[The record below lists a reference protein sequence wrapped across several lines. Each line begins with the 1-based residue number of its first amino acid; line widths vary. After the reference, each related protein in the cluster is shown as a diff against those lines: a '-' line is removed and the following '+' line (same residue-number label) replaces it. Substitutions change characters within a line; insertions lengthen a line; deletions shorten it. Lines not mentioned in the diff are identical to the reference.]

1 MFCPPPTIHSKYPK
15 FLKFSA
21 IALVINSLFSTAGY
35 SKVLSLVTSDFRTNN
50 DGNKVYTI
58 TSEDQLR
65 KLSLQLPSSSQNYV
79 LTAESDSIAVEVDDD
94 TSTVIKIT
102 GPKKYSDKNSST
114 IKIGK
119 PMIIGNNN
127 ANQPSTVNS
136 SSLIS
141 FDDGDGGLKA
151 DFSTGSIQFQNI
163 TLQSSSSSA
172 SGIIDASFAGW
183 ADRFDLDFEI
193 NGDLTFDN
201 ISYIFDENNS
211 DENKNKHLI
220 NLYHNKSEEKQDVI
234 DFNVTGST
242 QIDRTTSNSFVK
254 SENATA
260 TLNHVTVT
268 NSHFNE
274 FLNLFGKS
282 FTANDISISNTE
294 IQQLVDARKN
304 NFWVNSISYGGSSEG
319 TFLSKEMNF
328 MNFTDSSITI
338 NKNLSIQNLN
348 FSAYEGTSAHLI
360 EFENSSQISIGNS
373 LTGPDEYAING
384 PDEYAINLQNINFYA
399 NTQVYQKYEEPIALV
414 SFHGKESG
422 YENEKIDI
430 NGLRVYDITISHQAD
445 RFADEWTEPSVL
457 QFWNQDDK
465 DTANGGDLG
474 NVWIEKVTFKNKTS
488 SNETFP
494 VKLFNTSAVQ
504 LYNSSIGLNQLT
516 IKDISAESETKINQK
531 LNGLDLYNS
540 SLSVV
545 GSIHIEDLEATDAEA
560 YGIFEDALLEKY
572 ASSINGSKEINISWI
587 QSNSNNAYGIFSDS
601 GYLTLNSNET
611 ESQEQNIR
619 IENISGINAYGFRIN
634 DANNTSMNSGALLV
648 RAINASGSNGTAA
661 ALSIN
666 TKNNNGA
673 FTFNAPSLIASNI
686 VASNGQAYGVEYSD
700 PDGQSLKIDIDDIN
714 IRQISGSKASGIN
727 FISSEDFSANE
738 ESSLDS
744 KTVDISEISASNG
757 TATGIR
763 LYKDYY
769 KGSLVSNFE
778 TVSISDIS
786 GSSAYAL
793 NISGDNNFVTI
804 GSLNTWN
811 IHSNSLETASNSDVE
826 NQQEIIIN
834 ADDYADVRIQNSAF
848 LIMDPLGTDGS
859 YTPTYQGSHLH
870 QSSGESNPIKSF
882 ALRATGGA
890 IITIGGDESS
900 VLTQD
905 QSPVDNNILIVGNIV
920 AGKGGHKEEGH
931 INIAASGSASGVYG
945 DIFAGNDGEINLK
958 LSDGAVLEGQLDD
971 YHELALTEND
981 NPVFRNDAFFDENGN
996 ILEITNSG
1004 KISLTLDDSKWI
1016 THGRSFVNE
1025 IQFGEKGGIIDLTQT
1040 PNGSISANTVS
1051 GQGTF
1056 RLVLGSNQLENVESD
1071 MLYVQNVSENTHF
1084 NLEVI
1089 LGDDVQHVTDL
1100 KDLRFATIKNYE
1112 GKADELFSSVTIQ
1125 DQGFNNWNLS
1135 IANEDFSSEDTDN
1148 DRFNGTGSSLSDKP
1162 GNEVVEDIYG
1172 DSESSKNYYI
1182 SSFEEIT
1189 KPEPEPDPEQPDS
1202 DPNPGQPGESTGA
1215 ELSNAGQAV
1224 IATARG
1230 TYWTAV
1236 EIDRLNNRL
1245 GDARY
1250 AKNGQEGIWIRLRRS
1265 SLGTDT
1271 GLGDFESD
1279 NMTYQLGYDHAIER
1293 NNGRFLIGTAFDY
1306 MDTDLDYRGIQG
1318 EGNTDRF
1325 GISIYGTWL
1334 ADNGFYADLVGR
1346 WGRLDNDFNIVTSSG
1361 SRINAD
1367 YDNNMWAASVELG
1380 HKLQNQAGMFLEPNV
1395 QLQYT
1400 LVTDAEYRTS
1410 QNTKV
1415 QQDNIHS
1422 LIARFGTRLG
1432 QSFGEKNNHVGYI
1445 KADVFREFLG
1455 EQKFF
1460 VQDATTINAN
1470 GDVLTIQNKGFWMD
1484 IGAGWQSQFGKNSYV
1499 FADLEYRFGNDLDKS
1514 WILNAGLRY
1523 EF

>member
-1 MFCPPPTIHSKYPK
+1 MPD
-15 FLKFSA
+15 L
-21 IALVINSLFSTAGY
+21 
-35 SKVLSLVTSDFRTNN
+35 TSPEKRPSSQ
-50 DGNKVYTI
+50 
-58 TSEDQLR
+58 SEDKLG

-79 LTAESDSIAVEVDDD
+79 LTAESDSIAVDDV

-102 GPKKYSDKNSST
+102 GTKYSDENSS
-114 IKIGK
+114 IEIGK
-119 PMIIGNNN
+119 PMIIGNND
-127 ANQPSTVNS
+127 ANQTVKS

-141 FDDGDGGLKA
+141 FDDGADGYVKA
-151 DFSTGSIQFQNI
+151 DFSTGSIHFQNI
-163 TLQSSSSSA
+163 TLQSSSSSV

-193 NGDLTFDN
+193 DGNLTFDN
-201 ISYIFDENNS
+201 ISYIS

-220 NLYHNKSEEKQDVI
+220 NLYHNKSEEDNVI
-234 DFNVTGST
+234 DFNVTELT
-242 QIDRTTSNSFVK
+242 QINNTTSNSFVK
-254 SENATA
+254 SYNATA
-260 TLNHVTVT
+260 TLNDVTVT

-274 FLNLFGKS
+274 FLNLSGKS
-282 FTANDISISNTE
+282 FTAKDISISNTE
-294 IQQLVDARKN
+294 IQQLVDASKN
-304 NFWVNSISYGGSSEG
+304 NFDVNSISYGGSSEG
-319 TFLSKEMNF
+319 TFLSEEMNF

-360 EFENSSQISIGNS
+360 EFENSNKISIGNS
-373 LTGPDEYAING
+373 LTGPDEYAI
-384 PDEYAINLQNINFYA
+384 DLQNIDFYA
-399 NTQVYQKYEEPIALV
+399 NTQVYQEYEEPIALV

-422 YENEKIDI
+422 YENEKINI
-430 NGLRVYDITISHQAD
+430 NGLRVNGITISHQAD

-457 QFWNQDDK
+457 QFWNQDDE
-465 DTANGGDLG
+465 DTANGGYLG
-474 NVWIEKVTFKNKTS
+474 NVWIENVTFKNKTS

-516 IKDISAESETKINQK
+516 INGISAESETEINQK

-540 SLSVV
+540 SLSV
-545 GSIHIEDLEATDAEA
+545 GSIHIEDLKANDAEA
-560 YGIFEDALLEKY
+560 YGIFEDALLSGY
-572 ASSINGSKEINISWI
+572 ASSINGLKEIYISRI

-611 ESQEQNIR
+611 ESQKQNIQ
-619 IENISGINAYGFRIN
+619 IESISGINAYGFRIN
-634 DANNTSMNSGALLV
+634 DANNTSMNSGTLLV
-648 RAINASGSNGTAA
+648 QDITASGSNGTAA

-673 FTFNAPSLIASNI
+673 FTFNAPSLSASNI
-686 VASNGQAYGVEYSD
+686 VASKGQAYGVEYSD

-714 IRQISGSKASGIN
+714 IRQISGSNASGIN
-727 FISSEDFSANE
+727 FISSVDFSANE
-738 ESSLDS
+738 KSSLDS

-763 LYKDYY
+763 LYKDYNQ
-769 KGSLVSNFE
+769 GSLVSNFE

-793 NISGDNNFVTI
+793 NISGYNNLVTI

-811 IHSNSLETASNSDVE
+811 IHSNSLETASNSDVG

-834 ADDYADVRIQNSAF
+834 ADDYANVCIQNSAF
-848 LIMDPLGTDGS
+848 LIMDPRGTDGS

-870 QSSGESNPIKSF
+870 QSSVESNPIKSF

-920 AGKGGHKEEGH
+920 AGNGGHKEAGQ

-945 DIFAGNDGEINLK
+945 DIFAGNKGEINLK

-981 NPVFRNDAFFDENGN
+981 LVFRNDAFFDESGEQ
-996 ILEITNSG
+996 LEITNSG

-1112 GKADELFSSVTIQ
+1112 GKADELFSRVTIQ

-1148 DRFNGTGSSLSDKP
+1148 ERFNGTGSSLSDKP
-1162 GNEVVEDIYG
+1162 GTEVVEEIYG

-1182 SSFEEIT
+1182 S
-1189 KPEPEPDPEQPDS
+1189 K
-1202 DPNPGQPGESTGA
+1202 PGESTGA

-1484 IGAGWQSQFGKNSYV
+1484 IGAGWQSQFGKNSYG

>member
-1 MFCPPPTIHSKYPK
+1 
-15 FLKFSA
+15 
-21 IALVINSLFSTAGY
+21 
-35 SKVLSLVTSDFRTNN
+35 
-50 DGNKVYTI
+50 
-58 TSEDQLR
+58 
-65 KLSLQLPSSSQNYV
+65 
-79 LTAESDSIAVEVDDD
+79 
-94 TSTVIKIT
+94 
-102 GPKKYSDKNSST
+102 
-114 IKIGK
+114 
-119 PMIIGNNN
+119 MIIGNNN
-127 ANQPSTVNS
+127 ANQTVNS

-141 FDDGDGGLKA
+141 FDDGDDGYVKA
-151 DFSTGSIQFQNI
+151 DFSTGSIHFQNI
-163 TLQSSSSSA
+163 TLMSSSSSV

-183 ADRFDLDFEI
+183 ADRFDLDFKI
-193 NGDLTFDN
+193 DGALAFDN
-201 ISYIFDENNS
+201 ISYIS

-220 NLYHNKSEEKQDVI
+220 NLYHNKSEEDNVI

-242 QIDRTTSNSFVK
+242 QINNTTSNSFVR
-254 SENATA
+254 SFNATA
-260 TLNHVTVT
+260 KLNDVTVN
-268 NSHFNE
+268 NSHFNI
-274 FLNLFGKS
+274 FLDLSGKS
-282 FTANDISISNTE
+282 FTANDISIFNTE
-294 IQQLVDARKN
+294 IQQLVDATEN
-304 NFWVNSISYGGSSEG
+304 NFQANSIYYSGSSEG
-319 TFLSKEMNF
+319 KFLSEEMNF
-328 MNFTDSSITI
+328 MNFADSSISI
-338 NKNLSIQNLN
+338 SKNLSIQNLN

-360 EFENSSQISIGNS
+360 EFENSNQISIGNS
-373 LTGPDEYAING
+373 FTGPDEYAI
-384 PDEYAINLQNINFYA
+384 DLQKIDFYA
-399 NTQVYQKYEEPIALV
+399 NTQVYQEDEEPIALV

-422 YENEKIDI
+422 YENEKINI
-430 NGLRVYDITISHQAD
+430 NGLRVNGITISHQAD

-457 QFWNQDDK
+457 QFWNQDDEG
-465 DTANGGDLG
+465 TANGGYLG
-474 NVWIEKVTFKNKTS
+474 NVWIENVTFKNKTS

-516 IKDISAESETKINQK
+516 INGISAESETEINQK

-540 SLSVV
+540 SLSV
-545 GSIHIEDLEATDAEA
+545 GSIHIEDLKATDAEA
-560 YGIFEDALLEKY
+560 YGIFEDARLSKY
-572 ASSINGSKEINISWI
+572 ASSINGSKEIYISGI

-611 ESQEQNIR
+611 ESQKQNIQ
-619 IENISGINAYGFRIN
+619 IKSISGINAYGFRIN

-648 RAINASGSNGTAA
+648 QDITASGSNGTAA

-673 FTFNAPSLIASNI
+673 FTFNAPSLSASNI
-686 VASNGQAYGVEYSD
+686 VASKGQAYGVEYSD

-727 FISSEDFSANE
+727 FISSVDFSANE

-769 KGSLVSNFE
+769 QGSLVSNFE

-793 NISGDNNFVTI
+793 NISGDNNLVTI

-811 IHSNSLETASNSDVE
+811 IHSNSLETASNSDVG

-920 AGKGGHKEEGH
+920 AGKGGHKEAGH

-945 DIFAGNDGEINLK
+945 DIFAGNNGEINLE

-981 NPVFRNDAFFDENGN
+981 DLVFRNDAFFDENGKL
-996 ILEITNSG
+996 LEITESG

-1148 DRFNGTGSSLSDKP
+1148 ERFNGTGSSLSDKP
-1162 GNEVVEDIYG
+1162 GTEVVEEIYG

-1484 IGAGWQSQFGKNSYV
+1484 IGAGWQSQFGKNSYG

>member
-1 MFCPPPTIHSKYPK
+1 MFCPPPTIHSKYPT

-35 SKVLSLVTSDFRTNN
+35 SKVLSLVGSNFQTNN
-50 DGNKVYTI
+50 GNKVYTI
-58 TSEDQLR
+58 TSEDKLG

-79 LTAESDSIAVEVDDD
+79 LTAESDSIAVDDV

-102 GPKKYSDKNSST
+102 GTKYSDENSS
-114 IKIGK
+114 IEIGK

-127 ANQPSTVNS
+127 ANQTVKS

-141 FDDGDGGLKA
+141 FDDGADGYVKA
-151 DFSTGSIQFQNI
+151 DFSTGSIHFQNI
-163 TLQSSSSSA
+163 TLQSSSSSV

-193 NGDLTFDN
+193 DGNLTFDN
-201 ISYIFDENNS
+201 ISYIS

-220 NLYHNKSEEKQDVI
+220 NLYHNKSEEDNVI
-234 DFNVTGST
+234 DFNVTELT
-242 QIDRTTSNSFVK
+242 QINNTTSNSFVK
-254 SENATA
+254 SYNATA
-260 TLNHVTVT
+260 TLNDVTVT

-274 FLNLFGKS
+274 FLNLSGKS
-282 FTANDISISNTE
+282 FTAKDISISNTE
-294 IQQLVDARKN
+294 IQQLVDASKN
-304 NFWVNSISYGGSSEG
+304 NFDVNSISYGGSSEG
-319 TFLSKEMNF
+319 TFLSEEMNF

-360 EFENSSQISIGNS
+360 EFENSNKISIGNS
-373 LTGPDEYAING
+373 LTGPDEYAI
-384 PDEYAINLQNINFYA
+384 DLQNIDFYA
-399 NTQVYQKYEEPIALV
+399 NTQVYQEYEEPIALV

-422 YENEKIDI
+422 YENEKINI
-430 NGLRVYDITISHQAD
+430 NGLRVNGITISHQAD

-457 QFWNQDDK
+457 QFWNQDDE
-465 DTANGGDLG
+465 DTANGGYLG
-474 NVWIEKVTFKNKTS
+474 NVWIENVTFKNKTS

-516 IKDISAESETKINQK
+516 INGISAESETEINQK

-540 SLSVV
+540 SLSV
-545 GSIHIEDLEATDAEA
+545 GSIHIEDLKANDAEA
-560 YGIFEDALLEKY
+560 YGIFEDALLSGY
-572 ASSINGSKEINISWI
+572 ASSINGLKEIYISRI

-611 ESQEQNIR
+611 ESQKQNIQ
-619 IENISGINAYGFRIN
+619 IESISGINAYGFRIN
-634 DANNTSMNSGALLV
+634 DANNTSMNSGTLLV
-648 RAINASGSNGTAA
+648 QDITASGSNGTAA

-673 FTFNAPSLIASNI
+673 FTFNAPSLSASNI
-686 VASNGQAYGVEYSD
+686 VASKGQAYGVEYSD

-714 IRQISGSKASGIN
+714 IRQISGSNASGIN
-727 FISSEDFSANE
+727 FISSVDFSANE
-738 ESSLDS
+738 KSSLDS

-763 LYKDYY
+763 LYKDYNQ
-769 KGSLVSNFE
+769 GSLVSNFE

-793 NISGDNNFVTI
+793 NISGYNNLVTI

-811 IHSNSLETASNSDVE
+811 IHSDSLETASNSDVG

-834 ADDYADVRIQNSAF
+834 ADDYANVCIQNSAF
-848 LIMDPLGTDGS
+848 LIMDPRGTDGS

-870 QSSGESNPIKSF
+870 QSSVESNPIKSF

-920 AGKGGHKEEGH
+920 AGNGGHKEAGQ

-945 DIFAGNDGEINLK
+945 DIFAGNKGEINLK

-981 NPVFRNDAFFDENGN
+981 LVFRNDAFFDESGEQ
-996 ILEITNSG
+996 LEITNSG

-1112 GKADELFSSVTIQ
+1112 GKADELFSRVTIQ

-1148 DRFNGTGSSLSDKP
+1148 ERFNGTGSSLSDKP
-1162 GNEVVEDIYG
+1162 GTEVVEEIYG

-1182 SSFEEIT
+1182 S
-1189 KPEPEPDPEQPDS
+1189 K
-1202 DPNPGQPGESTGA
+1202 PGESTGA

-1484 IGAGWQSQFGKNSYV
+1484 IGAGWQSQFGKNSYG

>member
-1 MFCPPPTIHSKYPK
+1 MNNITPPQKTIHSKYPK

-21 IALVINSLFSTAGY
+21 IALVINSLFSTASY
-35 SKVLSLVTSDFRTNN
+35 SNVLSLVTSDFRTNN

-102 GPKKYSDKNSST
+102 GTKYSDKNSST
-114 IKIGK
+114 SIKIGN

-127 ANQPSTVNS
+127 VNQTVNS

-141 FDDGDGGLKA
+141 FDDGADGYVKA
-151 DFSTGSIQFQNI
+151 DFSTGSIHFQNI
-163 TLQSSSSSA
+163 TLKSSSSSV
-172 SGIIDASFAGW
+172 SGIIDATFSGKPE
-183 ADRFDLDFEI
+183 RFDLDFKI
-193 NGDLTFDN
+193 DGNLTFDN
-201 ISYIFDENNS
+201 ISYT
-211 DENKNKHLI
+211 NKNKHLI
-220 NLYHNKSEEKQDVI
+220 NLYHNTDNVI
-234 DFNVTGST
+234 NLTVTGST
-242 QIDRTTSNSFVK
+242 QINNTTSNSFVC
-254 SENATA
+254 SSNATA
-260 TLNHVTVT
+260 NLEDVTVKG
-268 NSHFNE
+268 SHFNI
-274 FLNLFGKS
+274 FLDLSGGLFK
-282 FTANDISISNTE
+282 ANDISISNTK
-294 IQQLVDARKN
+294 IQQLVDASEN
-304 NFWVNSISYGGSSEG
+304 NFQANSIYYRGSSEG
-319 TFLSKEMNF
+319 TFLSRGMNF

-338 NKNLSIQNLN
+338 DKKLSIQNLD

-360 EFENSSQISIGNS
+360 EFENSSQISIGNPP
-373 LTGPDEYAING
+373 TGPDEYA

-422 YENEKIDI
+422 YENEKINI
-430 NGLRVYDITISHQAD
+430 NGLRVYGITISHQAD
-445 RFADEWTEPSVL
+445 HFADEWTEPSVL

-465 DTANGGDLG
+465 KTANGGDLG
-474 NVWIEKVTFKNKTS
+474 NVWIENVTFKNKTS
-488 SNETFP
+488 SNEIFP

-516 IKDISAESETKINQK
+516 IKDISAESDTKIDQK

-540 SLSVV
+540 SLSV
-545 GSIHIEDLEATDAEA
+545 GSIRIEGLKATDAEA
-560 YGIFEDALLEKY
+560 YGIFEDALSDRY
-572 ASSINGSKEINISWI
+572 ASSINGSEEIYISGI
-587 QSNSNNAYGIFSDS
+587 QSDSNNAYGIFSNS
-601 GYLTLNSNET
+601 GYLTLNSDEPK
-611 ESQEQNIR
+611 SQEQNIQ
-619 IENISGINAYGFRIN
+619 IKSISGINAYGFRIN
-634 DANNTSMNSGALLV
+634 DADTSMNSGALLV
-648 RAINASGSNGTAA
+648 QDITASGSNGTAA

-666 TKNNNGA
+666 TKNNNGT
-673 FTFNAPSLIASNI
+673 FRFNAPSLSASNI
-686 VASNGQAYGVEYSD
+686 VA
-700 PDGQSLKIDIDDIN
+700 
-714 IRQISGSKASGIN
+714 
-727 FISSEDFSANE
+727 
-738 ESSLDS
+738 
-744 KTVDISEISASNG
+744 NG

-763 LYKDYY
+763 LQ
-769 KGSLVSNFE
+769 GSLESNFE

-793 NISGDNNFVTI
+793 NISGDNNLVTI

-811 IHSNSLETASNSDVE
+811 IHSNSLETASNSDVG

-834 ADDYADVRIQNSAF
+834 ADDNAYVRIQNSAF

-870 QSSGESNPIKSF
+870 QSSVESNPIKSF

-890 IITIGGDESS
+890 TITIGRDESS

-920 AGKGGHKEEGH
+920 AGTGGHKEAGH

-945 DIFAGNDGEINLK
+945 DIFAGNKGEINLK

-971 YHELALTEND
+971 YHELALTENND
-981 NPVFRNDAFFDENGN
+981 RVFRNDAFFDEKGN
-996 ILEITNSG
+996 QLEITNSG

-1084 NLEVI
+1084 NIEVI

-1112 GKADELFSSVTIQ
+1112 GKADELFSRVTIQ

-1148 DRFNGTGSSLSDKP
+1148 DRFNGTGDGKGEYKPGENAIDAIYGEETAEGETSQNYFIKDVFGSESGGNSSLSD
-1162 GNEVVEDIYG
+1162 
-1172 DSESSKNYYI
+1172 
-1182 SSFEEIT
+1182 
-1189 KPEPEPDPEQPDS
+1189 
-1202 DPNPGQPGESTGA
+1202 
-1215 ELSNAGQAV
+1215 AGSALL
-1224 IATARG
+1224 ATARG
-1230 TYWTAV
+1230 TYWTSV
-1236 EIDRLNNRL
+1236 EIDRLTNRM

-1250 AKNGQEGIWIRLRRS
+1250 ANNGEDGLWIRLRQSR
-1265 SLGTDT
+1265 LGTDT
-1271 GLGDFESD
+1271 GEGDFKSD
-1279 NMTYQLGYDHAIER
+1279 NTVYQVGYDHAFQHDG
-1293 NNGRFLIGTAFDY
+1293 GRQLVGIAFDY
-1306 MDTDLDYRGIQG
+1306 MDTDLDYKGISG
-1318 EGNTDRF
+1318 EGNTDRY
-1325 GISIYGTWL
+1325 GITAYTTWL
-1334 ADNGFYADLVGR
+1334 ADNGFYVDVVGK
-1346 WGRLDNDFNIVTSSG
+1346 WGRLDNDFDIINGSG
-1361 SRINAD
+1361 GRVKAD
-1367 YDNNMWAASVELG
+1367 YDNNMWAISAEFG
-1380 HKLQNQAGMFLEPNV
+1380 KKLSNPKTGMFIEPNA

-1400 LVTDAEYRTS
+1400 MVTDAQYSTNQGTR
-1410 QNTKV
+1410 V
-1415 QQDNIHS
+1415 DQDRIDS
-1422 LIARFGTRLG
+1422 VIARAGVRIG
-1432 QSFGEKNNHVGYI
+1432 RAFGETQSNTIYA
-1445 KADVFREFLG
+1445 KADMFREFFG
-1455 EQKFF
+1455 EQKIH
-1460 VQDATTINAN
+1460 VKDVTTHVE
-1470 GDVLTIQNKGFWMD
+1470 GDTITVQNKGFWFD
-1484 IGAGWQSQFGKNSYV
+1484 VGGGFQAQLGKSTYAY
-1499 FADLEYRFGNDLDKS
+1499 ADVEYRWGDDLDKS
-1514 WILNAGLRY
+1514 WLVNAGARF

>member
-1 MFCPPPTIHSKYPK
+1 MFCPPPPPTIHSKYPT

-35 SKVLSLVTSDFRTNN
+35 SNVLILDRNDFLRTNN
-50 DGNKVYTI
+50 GNKVYTI

-65 KLSLQLPSSSQNYV
+65 KLSLQLPSSSQKYV
-79 LTAESDSIAVEVDDD
+79 LTAESDSIAVDDV
-94 TSTVIKIT
+94 TSTVIEIT
-102 GPKKYSDKNSST
+102 GTKYKSS
-114 IKIGK
+114 IEIGN

-127 ANQPSTVNS
+127 ANQTQTVNS

-141 FDDGDGGLKA
+141 FDDGDDGYAKA
-151 DFSTGSIQFQNI
+151 DFSTGSIHFQNI
-163 TLQSSSSSA
+163 TLQSSSSSV

-183 ADRFDLDFEI
+183 ADHFDLDFEI
-193 NGDLTFDN
+193 DGNLTFEN
-201 ISYIFDENNS
+201 ISYIS
-211 DENKNKHLI
+211 DENKHLI
-220 NLYHNKSEEKQDVI
+220 NLYHNKSEEDNVI
-234 DFNVTGST
+234 DFNVTELT
-242 QIDRTTSNSFVK
+242 QINNTTSNSFVK
-254 SENATA
+254 SYNATA
-260 TLNHVTVT
+260 TLNDVTVT

-282 FTANDISISNTE
+282 FTAKDISISNTE
-294 IQQLVDARKN
+294 IQQLVDARQN
-304 NFWVNSISYGGSSEG
+304 DFEVNSISYGGSSEG

-348 FSAYEGTSAHLI
+348 FSAYRGTSAHLI
-360 EFENSSQISIGNS
+360 EFENSSQISIGNPPTRS
-373 LTGPDEYAING
+373 
-384 PDEYAINLQNINFYA
+384 DEYAINLQNINFYA
-399 NTQVYQKYEEPIALV
+399 NAQVYQKYEEPIALV

-430 NGLRVYDITISHQAD
+430 NGLRVDGITISHQAD
-445 RFADEWTEPSVL
+445 RFDDEWTEPSVL

-465 DTANGGDLG
+465 DTENGGYLG
-474 NVWIEKVTFKNKTS
+474 NVWIGNVTFKNKTS

-516 IKDISAESETKINQK
+516 IYGISAESKTEIDQK

-540 SLSVV
+540 SLSV
-545 GSIHIEDLEATDAEA
+545 GSICIVGLKATDAEA
-560 YGIFEDALLEKY
+560 YGIFEDALLDKY
-572 ASSINGSKEINISWI
+572 ASSINGLKKIYISGI

-611 ESQEQNIR
+611 GSQVQ
-619 IENISGINAYGFRIN
+619 IENVSGINAYGFRIN

-648 RAINASGSNGTAA
+648 QDIKASGSNGTAA

-769 KGSLVSNFE
+769 QGSLVSNFE

-811 IHSNSLETASNSDVE
+811 IYSNSLETASNSDVG

-834 ADDYADVRIQNSAF
+834 ADDFADVRIQNSAF

-870 QSSGESNPIKSF
+870 QSSGVSNPIKSF

-900 VLTQD
+900 VLTQE

-920 AGKGGHKEEGH
+920 AGKGGHKEAGH

-981 NPVFRNDAFFDENGN
+981 NPVFRNDAFFDENGEQ
-996 ILEITNSG
+996 LEITQSG

-1112 GKADELFSSVTIQ
+1112 GKADKLFSSVTIK

-1148 DRFNGTGSSLSDKP
+1148 ERFNGTGSSLSDKP
-1162 GNEVVEDIYG
+1162 GTKVVEEIYG

-1484 IGAGWQSQFGKNSYV
+1484 IGAGWQSQFGKNSYG

>member
-1 MFCPPPTIHSKYPK
+1 MFCLPPTIHSKYPT

-35 SKVLSLVTSDFRTNN
+35 SKVLSLVGSNFQTNN
-50 DGNKVYTI
+50 GNKVYTI
-58 TSEDQLR
+58 TSEDKLG

-79 LTAESDSIAVEVDDD
+79 LTAESDSIAVDDV

-102 GPKKYSDKNSST
+102 GTKYSDENSS
-114 IKIGK
+114 IEIGK

-127 ANQPSTVNS
+127 ANQTVKS

-141 FDDGDGGLKA
+141 FDDGADGYVKA
-151 DFSTGSIQFQNI
+151 DFSTGSIHFQNI
-163 TLQSSSSSA
+163 TLQSSSSSV

-193 NGDLTFDN
+193 DGNLTFDN
-201 ISYIFDENNS
+201 ISYIS

-220 NLYHNKSEEKQDVI
+220 NLYHNKSEEDNVI
-234 DFNVTGST
+234 DFNVTELT
-242 QIDRTTSNSFVK
+242 QINNTTSNSFVK
-254 SENATA
+254 SYNATA
-260 TLNHVTVT
+260 TLNDVTVT

-274 FLNLFGKS
+274 FLNLSGKS
-282 FTANDISISNTE
+282 FTAKDISISNTE
-294 IQQLVDARKN
+294 IQQLVDASKN
-304 NFWVNSISYGGSSEG
+304 NFDVNSISYGGSSEG
-319 TFLSKEMNF
+319 TFLSEEMNF

-360 EFENSSQISIGNS
+360 EFENSNKISIGNS
-373 LTGPDEYAING
+373 LTGPDEYAI
-384 PDEYAINLQNINFYA
+384 DLQNIDFYA
-399 NTQVYQKYEEPIALV
+399 NTQVYQEYEEPIALV

-422 YENEKIDI
+422 YENEKINI
-430 NGLRVYDITISHQAD
+430 NGLRVNGITISHQAD

-457 QFWNQDDK
+457 QFWNQDDE
-465 DTANGGDLG
+465 DTANGGYLG
-474 NVWIEKVTFKNKTS
+474 NVWIENVTFKNKTS

-516 IKDISAESETKINQK
+516 INGISAESETEINQK

-540 SLSVV
+540 SLSV
-545 GSIHIEDLEATDAEA
+545 GSIHIEDLKANDAEA
-560 YGIFEDALLEKY
+560 YGIFEDALLSGY
-572 ASSINGSKEINISWI
+572 ASSINGLKEIYISRI

-611 ESQEQNIR
+611 ESQKQNIQ
-619 IENISGINAYGFRIN
+619 IESISGINAYGFRIN
-634 DANNTSMNSGALLV
+634 DANNTSMNSGTLLV
-648 RAINASGSNGTAA
+648 QDITASGSNGTAA

-673 FTFNAPSLIASNI
+673 FTFNAPSLSASNI
-686 VASNGQAYGVEYSD
+686 VASKGQAYGVEYSD

-714 IRQISGSKASGIN
+714 IRQISGSNASGIN
-727 FISSEDFSANE
+727 FISSVDFSANE
-738 ESSLDS
+738 KSSLDS

-757 TATGIR
+757 TATAIR
-763 LYKDYY
+763 LYKDYNQ
-769 KGSLVSNFE
+769 GSLVSNFE

-793 NISGDNNFVTI
+793 NISGYNNLVTI

-811 IHSNSLETASNSDVE
+811 IHSNSLETASNSDVG

-834 ADDYADVRIQNSAF
+834 ADDYANVCIQNSAF
-848 LIMDPLGTDGS
+848 LIMDPRGTDGS

-870 QSSGESNPIKSF
+870 QSSVESNPIKSF

-920 AGKGGHKEEGH
+920 AGNGGHKEAGQ

-945 DIFAGNDGEINLK
+945 DIFAGNKGEINLK

-981 NPVFRNDAFFDENGN
+981 LVFRNDAFFDESGEQ
-996 ILEITNSG
+996 LEITNSG

-1112 GKADELFSSVTIQ
+1112 GKADELFSRVTIQ

-1135 IANEDFSSEDTDN
+1135 IANEDFSYEDTDN
-1148 DRFNGTGSSLSDKP
+1148 ERFNGTGSSLSDKP
-1162 GNEVVEDIYG
+1162 GTEVVEEIYG

-1182 SSFEEIT
+1182 S
-1189 KPEPEPDPEQPDS
+1189 K
-1202 DPNPGQPGESTGA
+1202 PGESTGA

-1484 IGAGWQSQFGKNSYV
+1484 IGAGWQSQFGKNSYG

>member
-1 MFCPPPTIHSKYPK
+1 
-15 FLKFSA
+15 
-21 IALVINSLFSTAGY
+21 
-35 SKVLSLVTSDFRTNN
+35 
-50 DGNKVYTI
+50 
-58 TSEDQLR
+58 
-65 KLSLQLPSSSQNYV
+65 
-79 LTAESDSIAVEVDDD
+79 
-94 TSTVIKIT
+94 
-102 GPKKYSDKNSST
+102 
-114 IKIGK
+114 
-119 PMIIGNNN
+119 
-127 ANQPSTVNS
+127 
-136 SSLIS
+136 
-141 FDDGDGGLKA
+141 
-151 DFSTGSIQFQNI
+151 
-163 TLQSSSSSA
+163 
-172 SGIIDASFAGW
+172 
-183 ADRFDLDFEI
+183 
-193 NGDLTFDN
+193 
-201 ISYIFDENNS
+201 
-211 DENKNKHLI
+211 
-220 NLYHNKSEEKQDVI
+220 
-234 DFNVTGST
+234 
-242 QIDRTTSNSFVK
+242 
-254 SENATA
+254 
-260 TLNHVTVT
+260 
-268 NSHFNE
+268 
-274 FLNLFGKS
+274 
-282 FTANDISISNTE
+282 
-294 IQQLVDARKN
+294 
-304 NFWVNSISYGGSSEG
+304 
-319 TFLSKEMNF
+319 MNF
-328 MNFTDSSITI
+328 MNFADSSISI
-338 NKNLSIQNLN
+338 SKNLSIQNLN

-360 EFENSSQISIGNS
+360 EFENSNQISIGNS
-373 LTGPDEYAING
+373 FTGPDEYAI
-384 PDEYAINLQNINFYA
+384 DLQNIDFYA
-399 NTQVYQKYEEPIALV
+399 NTQVYQEYEEPIALV

-422 YENEKIDI
+422 YENEKINI
-430 NGLRVYDITISHQAD
+430 NGLRVNGITISHQAD

-457 QFWNQDDK
+457 QFWNQDDE
-465 DTANGGDLG
+465 DTANGGYLG
-474 NVWIEKVTFKNKTS
+474 NVWIENVTFKNKTS

-516 IKDISAESETKINQK
+516 INGISAESETEIDQK

-540 SLSVV
+540 SLSV
-545 GSIHIEDLEATDAEA
+545 GSIHIEGLKATDAEA
-560 YGIFEDALLEKY
+560 YGIFEDAILNRY
-572 ASSINGSKEINISWI
+572 ASSINGSKEIYISGI

-611 ESQEQNIR
+611 ESQEQNIQ
-619 IENISGINAYGFRIN
+619 IKSISGINAYGFRIN

-648 RAINASGSNGTAA
+648 QYITASGSNGTAA

-673 FTFNAPSLIASNI
+673 FTFNAPSLSASNI
-686 VASNGQAYGVEYSD
+686 EASKGQAYGVEYSD
-700 PDGQSLKIDIDDIN
+700 PDGQSLTIEIDDIN
-714 IRQISGSKASGIN
+714 IRQISGSNASGIN
-727 FISSEDFSANE
+727 FISSVDFSANE

-744 KTVDISEISASNG
+744 KTVDISEISAPNG

-763 LYKDYY
+763 LYKHYY

-793 NISGDNNFVTI
+793 NISGDNNLVTI

-811 IHSNSLETASNSDVE
+811 IHSNSLETASNSDVG

-920 AGKGGHKEEGH
+920 AGKGGHKEAGH

-945 DIFAGNDGEINLK
+945 DIFAGNNGEINLE

-981 NPVFRNDAFFDENGN
+981 DPVFRNDAFFDENGKL
-996 ILEITNSG
+996 LEITESG

-1056 RLVLGSNQLENVESD
+1056 RLVLGSNRLENVESD
-1071 MLYVQNVSENTHF
+1071 MLYVQNVSENTRF

-1112 GKADELFSSVTIQ
+1112 GKADELFSRVTIQ

-1148 DRFNGTGSSLSDKP
+1148 ERFNGTGSSLSDKP
-1162 GNEVVEDIYG
+1162 GTEVVEEIYG

-1484 IGAGWQSQFGKNSYV
+1484 IGAGWQSQFGKNSYG

>member
-1 MFCPPPTIHSKYPK
+1 MPPPTIHSKYPT

-50 DGNKVYTI
+50 GNKVYTI

-79 LTAESDSIAVEVDDD
+79 LTAESDSIAVDDV

-102 GPKKYSDKNSST
+102 GTKYSDENSS
-114 IKIGK
+114 IEIGK

-127 ANQPSTVNS
+127 ANQTVNS

-141 FDDGDGGLKA
+141 FDDGDDGYVKA
-151 DFSTGSIQFQNI
+151 DFSTGSIHFQNI
-163 TLQSSSSSA
+163 TLMSSSSSV

-183 ADRFDLDFEI
+183 ADRFDLDFKI
-193 NGDLTFDN
+193 DGALAFDN
-201 ISYIFDENNS
+201 ISYIS

-220 NLYHNKSEEKQDVI
+220 NLYHNKSEEDNVI

-242 QIDRTTSNSFVK
+242 QINNTTSNSFVR
-254 SENATA
+254 SFNATA
-260 TLNHVTVT
+260 KLNDVTVN
-268 NSHFNE
+268 NSHFNI
-274 FLNLFGKS
+274 FLDLSGKS
-282 FTANDISISNTE
+282 FTANDISIFNTE
-294 IQQLVDARKN
+294 IQQLVDATEN
-304 NFWVNSISYGGSSEG
+304 NFQANSIYYSGSSEG
-319 TFLSKEMNF
+319 KFLSEEMNF
-328 MNFTDSSITI
+328 MNFADSSISI
-338 NKNLSIQNLN
+338 SKNLSIQNLN

-360 EFENSSQISIGNS
+360 EFENSNQISIGNS
-373 LTGPDEYAING
+373 FTGPDEYAI
-384 PDEYAINLQNINFYA
+384 DLQKIDFYA
-399 NTQVYQKYEEPIALV
+399 NTQVYQEDEEPIALV

-422 YENEKIDI
+422 YENEKINI
-430 NGLRVYDITISHQAD
+430 NGLRVNGITISHQAD

-457 QFWNQDDK
+457 QFWNQDDEG
-465 DTANGGDLG
+465 TANGGYLG
-474 NVWIEKVTFKNKTS
+474 NVWIENVTFKNKTS

-516 IKDISAESETKINQK
+516 INGISAESETEINQK

-540 SLSVV
+540 SLSV
-545 GSIHIEDLEATDAEA
+545 GSIHIEDLKATDAEA
-560 YGIFEDALLEKY
+560 YGIFEDARLSKY
-572 ASSINGSKEINISWI
+572 ASSINGSKEIYISGI

-611 ESQEQNIR
+611 ESQKQNIQ
-619 IENISGINAYGFRIN
+619 IKSISGINAYGFRIN

-648 RAINASGSNGTAA
+648 QDITASGSNGTAA

-673 FTFNAPSLIASNI
+673 FTFNAPSLSASNI
-686 VASNGQAYGVEYSD
+686 VASKGQAYGVEYSD

-727 FISSEDFSANE
+727 FISSVDFSANE

-769 KGSLVSNFE
+769 QGSLVSNFE

-793 NISGDNNFVTI
+793 NISGDNNLVTI

-811 IHSNSLETASNSDVE
+811 IHSNSLETASNSDVG

-920 AGKGGHKEEGH
+920 AGKGGHKEAGH

-945 DIFAGNDGEINLK
+945 DIFAGNNGEINLE

-981 NPVFRNDAFFDENGN
+981 DLVFRNDAFFDENGKL
-996 ILEITNSG
+996 LEITESG

-1148 DRFNGTGSSLSDKP
+1148 ERFNGTGSSLSDKP
-1162 GNEVVEDIYG
+1162 GTEVVEEIYG

-1484 IGAGWQSQFGKNSYV
+1484 IGAGWQSQFGKNSYG
-1499 FADLEYRFGNDLDKS
+1499 FADLEYRLGNDLDKS

>member
-1 MFCPPPTIHSKYPK
+1 MKRIEKLCFAPPPTIHSKYPT

-35 SKVLSLVTSDFRTNN
+35 SKVLSLVGSNFQTNN
-50 DGNKVYTI
+50 GNKVYTI
-58 TSEDQLR
+58 TSEDKLG

-79 LTAESDSIAVEVDDD
+79 LTAESDSIAVDDV

-102 GPKKYSDKNSST
+102 GTKYSDENSS
-114 IKIGK
+114 IEIGK

-127 ANQPSTVNS
+127 ANQTVKS

-141 FDDGDGGLKA
+141 FDDGADGYVKA
-151 DFSTGSIQFQNI
+151 DFSTGSIHFQNI
-163 TLQSSSSSA
+163 TLQSSSSSV

-193 NGDLTFDN
+193 DGNLTFDN
-201 ISYIFDENNS
+201 ISYIS

-220 NLYHNKSEEKQDVI
+220 NLYHNKSEEDNVI
-234 DFNVTGST
+234 DFNVTELT
-242 QIDRTTSNSFVK
+242 QINNTTSNSFVK
-254 SENATA
+254 SYNATA
-260 TLNHVTVT
+260 TLNDVTVT

-274 FLNLFGKS
+274 FLNLSGKS
-282 FTANDISISNTE
+282 FTAKDISISNTE
-294 IQQLVDARKN
+294 IQQLVDASKN
-304 NFWVNSISYGGSSEG
+304 NFDVNSISYGGSSEG
-319 TFLSKEMNF
+319 TFLSEEMNF

-360 EFENSSQISIGNS
+360 EFENSNKISIGNS
-373 LTGPDEYAING
+373 LTGPDEYAI
-384 PDEYAINLQNINFYA
+384 DLQNIDFYA
-399 NTQVYQKYEEPIALV
+399 NTQVYQEYEEPIALV

-422 YENEKIDI
+422 YENEKINI
-430 NGLRVYDITISHQAD
+430 NGLRVNGITISHQAD

-457 QFWNQDDK
+457 QFWNQDDE
-465 DTANGGDLG
+465 DTANGGYLG
-474 NVWIEKVTFKNKTS
+474 NVWIENVTFKNKTS

-516 IKDISAESETKINQK
+516 INGISAESETEINQK

-540 SLSVV
+540 SLSV
-545 GSIHIEDLEATDAEA
+545 GSIHIEDLKANDAEA
-560 YGIFEDALLEKY
+560 YGIFEDALLSGY
-572 ASSINGSKEINISWI
+572 ASSINGLKEIYISRI

-611 ESQEQNIR
+611 ESQKQNIQ
-619 IENISGINAYGFRIN
+619 IESISGINAYGFRIN
-634 DANNTSMNSGALLV
+634 DANNTSMNSGTLLV
-648 RAINASGSNGTAA
+648 QDITASGSNGTAA

-673 FTFNAPSLIASNI
+673 FTFNAPSLSASNI
-686 VASNGQAYGVEYSD
+686 VASKGQAYGVEYSD

-714 IRQISGSKASGIN
+714 IRQISGSNASGIN
-727 FISSEDFSANE
+727 FISSVDFSANE
-738 ESSLDS
+738 KSSLDS

-763 LYKDYY
+763 LYKDYNQ
-769 KGSLVSNFE
+769 GSLVSNFE

-793 NISGDNNFVTI
+793 NISGYNNLVTI

-811 IHSNSLETASNSDVE
+811 IHSNSLETASNSDVG

-834 ADDYADVRIQNSAF
+834 ADDYANVCIQNSAF
-848 LIMDPLGTDGS
+848 LIMDPRGTDGS

-870 QSSGESNPIKSF
+870 QSSVESNPIKSF

-920 AGKGGHKEEGH
+920 AGNGGHKEAGQ

-945 DIFAGNDGEINLK
+945 DIFAGNKGEINLK

-981 NPVFRNDAFFDENGN
+981 LVFRNDAFFDESGEQ
-996 ILEITNSG
+996 LEITNSG

-1112 GKADELFSSVTIQ
+1112 GKADELFSRVTIQ

-1148 DRFNGTGSSLSDKP
+1148 ERFNGTGSSLSDKP
-1162 GNEVVEDIYG
+1162 GTEVVEEIYG

-1182 SSFEEIT
+1182 S
-1189 KPEPEPDPEQPDS
+1189 K
-1202 DPNPGQPGESTGA
+1202 PGESTGA

-1306 MDTDLDYRGIQG
+1306 MDTDLDDRGIQG

-1484 IGAGWQSQFGKNSYV
+1484 IGAGWQSQFGKNSYG

>member
-1 MFCPPPTIHSKYPK
+1 
-15 FLKFSA
+15 
-21 IALVINSLFSTAGY
+21 
-35 SKVLSLVTSDFRTNN
+35 
-50 DGNKVYTI
+50 
-58 TSEDQLR
+58 
-65 KLSLQLPSSSQNYV
+65 
-79 LTAESDSIAVEVDDD
+79 
-94 TSTVIKIT
+94 
-102 GPKKYSDKNSST
+102 
-114 IKIGK
+114 
-119 PMIIGNNN
+119 MIIGNNN
-127 ANQPSTVNS
+127 ANQTVKS

-141 FDDGDGGLKA
+141 FDDGADGYVKA
-151 DFSTGSIQFQNI
+151 DFSTGSIHFQNI
-163 TLQSSSSSA
+163 TLQSSSSSV

-193 NGDLTFDN
+193 DGNLTFDN
-201 ISYIFDENNS
+201 ISYIS

-220 NLYHNKSEEKQDVI
+220 NLYHNKSEEDNVI
-234 DFNVTGST
+234 DFNVTELT
-242 QIDRTTSNSFVK
+242 QINNTTSNSFVK
-254 SENATA
+254 SYNATA
-260 TLNHVTVT
+260 TLNDVTVT

-274 FLNLFGKS
+274 FLNLSGKS
-282 FTANDISISNTE
+282 FTAKDISISNTE
-294 IQQLVDARKN
+294 IQQLVDASKN
-304 NFWVNSISYGGSSEG
+304 NFDVNSISYGGSSEG
-319 TFLSKEMNF
+319 TFLSEEMNF

-360 EFENSSQISIGNS
+360 EFENSNKISIGNS
-373 LTGPDEYAING
+373 LTGPDEYAI
-384 PDEYAINLQNINFYA
+384 DLQNIDFYA
-399 NTQVYQKYEEPIALV
+399 NTQVYQEYEEPIALV

-422 YENEKIDI
+422 YENEKINI
-430 NGLRVYDITISHQAD
+430 NGLRVNGITISHQAD

-457 QFWNQDDK
+457 QFWNQDDE
-465 DTANGGDLG
+465 DTANGGYLG
-474 NVWIEKVTFKNKTS
+474 NVWIENVTFKNKTS

-516 IKDISAESETKINQK
+516 INGISAESETEINQK

-540 SLSVV
+540 SLSV
-545 GSIHIEDLEATDAEA
+545 GSIHIEDLKANDAEA
-560 YGIFEDALLEKY
+560 YGIFEDALLSGY
-572 ASSINGSKEINISWI
+572 ASSINGLKEIYISRI

-611 ESQEQNIR
+611 ESQKQNIQ
-619 IENISGINAYGFRIN
+619 IESISGINAYGFRIN
-634 DANNTSMNSGALLV
+634 DANNTSMNSGTLLV
-648 RAINASGSNGTAA
+648 QDITASGSNGTAA

-673 FTFNAPSLIASNI
+673 FTFNAPSLSASNI
-686 VASNGQAYGVEYSD
+686 VASKGQAYGVEYSD

-714 IRQISGSKASGIN
+714 IRQISGSNASGIN
-727 FISSEDFSANE
+727 FISSVDFSANE
-738 ESSLDS
+738 KSSLDS

-763 LYKDYY
+763 LYKDYNQ
-769 KGSLVSNFE
+769 GSLVSNFE

-793 NISGDNNFVTI
+793 NISGYNNLVTI

-811 IHSNSLETASNSDVE
+811 IHSNSLETASNSDVG

-834 ADDYADVRIQNSAF
+834 ADDYANVCIQNSAF
-848 LIMDPLGTDGS
+848 LIMDPRGTDGS

-870 QSSGESNPIKSF
+870 QSSVESNPIKSF

-920 AGKGGHKEEGH
+920 AGNGGHKEAGQ

-945 DIFAGNDGEINLK
+945 DIFAGNKGEINLK

-981 NPVFRNDAFFDENGN
+981 LVFRNDAFFDESGEQ
-996 ILEITNSG
+996 LEITNSG

-1112 GKADELFSSVTIQ
+1112 GKADELFSRVTIQ

-1148 DRFNGTGSSLSDKP
+1148 ERFNGTGSSLSDKP
-1162 GNEVVEDIYG
+1162 GTEVVEEIYG

-1182 SSFEEIT
+1182 S
-1189 KPEPEPDPEQPDS
+1189 K
-1202 DPNPGQPGESTGA
+1202 PGESTGA

-1484 IGAGWQSQFGKNSYV
+1484 IGAGWQSQFGKNSYG

>member
-1 MFCPPPTIHSKYPK
+1 
-15 FLKFSA
+15 
-21 IALVINSLFSTAGY
+21 
-35 SKVLSLVTSDFRTNN
+35 
-50 DGNKVYTI
+50 
-58 TSEDQLR
+58 
-65 KLSLQLPSSSQNYV
+65 
-79 LTAESDSIAVEVDDD
+79 
-94 TSTVIKIT
+94 
-102 GPKKYSDKNSST
+102 
-114 IKIGK
+114 
-119 PMIIGNNN
+119 MIIGNDN
-127 ANQPSTVNS
+127 ANQTQTVNS

-183 ADRFDLDFEI
+183 AYRFGLDFEI
-193 NGDLTFDN
+193 NGNLTFDN
-201 ISYIFDENNS
+201 ISYISDENNS

-220 NLYHNKSEEKQDVI
+220 NLSHNKPEDNDVI
-234 DFNVTGST
+234 VFNVTGST
-242 QIDRTTSNSFVK
+242 KIDRTTSNSFVR

-260 TLNHVTVT
+260 SLKDVTVT

-282 FTANDISISNTE
+282 FEAGDISISNTE
-294 IQQLVDARKN
+294 IHQLVHASKN
-304 NFWVNSISYGGSSEG
+304 NFHVNSISYGGSSEG

-338 NKNLSIQNLN
+338 DKNLSIKNLD

-360 EFENSSQISIGNS
+360 EFENSSQISIGNPP
-373 LTGPDEYAING
+373 TGSDKYAIEYAI
-384 PDEYAINLQNINFYA
+384 DLQNIDFYA
-399 NTQVYQKYEEPIALV
+399 NTQVYQEYEEPIALV

-422 YENEKIDI
+422 YENEKINI
-430 NGLRVYDITISHQAD
+430 NGLWVNDITISHQAD
-445 RFADEWTEPSVL
+445 RFADEWTELSVL

-465 DTANGGDLG
+465 GTANGGDLG
-474 NVWIEKVTFKNKTS
+474 NVKIENVTFINKTS
-488 SNETFP
+488 SNEIFP

-516 IKDISAESETKINQK
+516 IKDISVKDISAESETKINQQ

-540 SLSVV
+540 SLSV
-545 GSIHIEDLEATDAEA
+545 GSIQIENLGATDAEA
-560 YGIFEDALLEKY
+560 YGIFEDALLSKY
-572 ASSINGSKEINISWI
+572 ASSINGSKEIYISEI
-587 QSNSNNAYGIFSDS
+587 HSNSNNAYGIFSNS
-601 GYLTLNSNET
+601 GYLTLNSDET
-611 ESQEQNIR
+611 KSQEQNIQ
-619 IENISGINAYGFRIN
+619 IKSISGINAYGFRIN
-634 DANNTSMNSGALLV
+634 DANDTSMNSGALLV
-648 RAINASGSNGTAA
+648 QDITASGSNGTAA

-673 FTFNAPSLIASNI
+673 FKFKAPSLSASNI
-686 VASNGQAYGVEYSD
+686 EASKGQAYGVEYSD
-700 PDGQSLKIDIDDIN
+700 PDGQGLTIEIDDIN
-714 IRQISGSKASGIN
+714 IKQISGSNASGIN
-727 FISSEDFSANE
+727 FISSVDLSANK

-744 KTVDISEISASNG
+744 KTVDISEIFAPNG

-763 LYKDYY
+763 LYKNYY
-769 KGSLVSNFE
+769 EGSLVSNFE

-793 NISGDNNFVTI
+793 NISGDNNLVRI

-811 IHSNSLETASNSDVE
+811 IHSNSLETASNSDVG

-834 ADDYADVRIQNSAF
+834 ADDNAYVRIQNSAF

-870 QSSGESNPIKSF
+870 QSSVESNPIKSF

-890 IITIGGDESS
+890 TITIGRDESS

-920 AGKGGHKEEGH
+920 AGTGGHKEAGH

-945 DIFAGNDGEINLK
+945 DIFAGNKGEINLK

-971 YHELALTEND
+971 YHELALTENND
-981 NPVFRNDAFFDENGN
+981 RVFRNDAFFDEKGN
-996 ILEITNSG
+996 QLEITNSG

-1084 NLEVI
+1084 NIEVI

-1112 GKADELFSSVTIQ
+1112 GKADELFSRVTIQ

-1148 DRFNGTGSSLSDKP
+1148 DRFNGTGDGKGEYKPGENAIDAIYGEETAEGETSQNYFIKDVFGSESGGNSSLSD
-1162 GNEVVEDIYG
+1162 
-1172 DSESSKNYYI
+1172 
-1182 SSFEEIT
+1182 
-1189 KPEPEPDPEQPDS
+1189 
-1202 DPNPGQPGESTGA
+1202 
-1215 ELSNAGQAV
+1215 AGSALL
-1224 IATARG
+1224 ATARG
-1230 TYWTAV
+1230 TYWTSV
-1236 EIDRLNNRL
+1236 EIDRLTNRM

-1250 AKNGQEGIWIRLRRS
+1250 ANNGEDGLWIRLRQSR
-1265 SLGTDT
+1265 LGTDT
-1271 GLGDFESD
+1271 GEGDFKSD
-1279 NMTYQLGYDHAIER
+1279 NTVYQVGYDHAFQHDG
-1293 NNGRFLIGTAFDY
+1293 GRQLVGIAFDY
-1306 MDTDLDYRGIQG
+1306 MDTDLDYKGISG
-1318 EGNTDRF
+1318 EGNTDRY
-1325 GISIYGTWL
+1325 GITAYTTWL
-1334 ADNGFYADLVGR
+1334 ADNGFYVDVVGK
-1346 WGRLDNDFNIVTSSG
+1346 WGRLDNDFDIINGSG
-1361 SRINAD
+1361 GRVKAD
-1367 YDNNMWAASVELG
+1367 YDNNMWAISAEFG
-1380 HKLQNQAGMFLEPNV
+1380 KKLSNPKTGMFIEPNA

-1400 LVTDAEYRTS
+1400 MVTDAQYSTNQGTR
-1410 QNTKV
+1410 V
-1415 QQDNIHS
+1415 DQDRIDS
-1422 LIARFGTRLG
+1422 VIARTGVRIG
-1432 QSFGEKNNHVGYI
+1432 RAFGETQSNTIYA
-1445 KADVFREFLG
+1445 KADMFREFFG
-1455 EQKFF
+1455 EQKIH
-1460 VQDATTINAN
+1460 VKDVTTHVE
-1470 GDVLTIQNKGFWMD
+1470 GDTITVQNKGFWFD
-1484 IGAGWQSQFGKNSYV
+1484 VGGGFQAQLGKSTYAY
-1499 FADLEYRFGNDLDKS
+1499 ADVEYRWGDDLDKS
-1514 WILNAGLRY
+1514 WLVNAGARF

>member
-1 MFCPPPTIHSKYPK
+1 MFCPPPSTIHSKYPT

-21 IALVINSLFSTAGY
+21 IALAINSLFSTAGY
-35 SKVLSLVTSDFRTNN
+35 SNVLILNENHFKTNN
-50 DGNKVYTI
+50 GNKVYTI

-79 LTAESDSIAVEVDDD
+79 LTAESGPIAVDEV

-114 IKIGK
+114 IKIGN
-119 PMIIGNNN
+119 PMIIGNDN
-127 ANQPSTVNS
+127 ANQPPTVNS

-141 FDDGDGGLKA
+141 FDDGDAGLKA
-151 DFSTGSIQFQNI
+151 DFSTGSIRFQNI
-163 TLQSSSSSA
+163 TLNSSSSSA
-172 SGIIDASFAGW
+172 SGIIDASFSGW

-193 NGDLTFDN
+193 AGNLTFDN

-220 NLYHNKSEEKQDVI
+220 NLYHNKSEEGKDVI
-234 DFNVTGST
+234 VFNVTGST
-242 QIDRTTSNSFVK
+242 KIDRTTSNSFVR

-260 TLNHVTVT
+260 SLKDVTVT

-282 FTANDISISNTE
+282 FEAGNISISNTE
-294 IQQLVDARKN
+294 IHQLVHASQND
-304 NFWVNSISYGGSSEG
+304 FEVNSISYVGSSEG

-338 NKNLSIQNLN
+338 HKNLSIQNLD

-360 EFENSSQISIGNS
+360 EFENSSQISIDIDNS
-373 LTGPDEYAING
+373 LTGPDEYAI
-384 PDEYAINLQNINFYA
+384 DLQNIDFYA
-399 NTQVYQKYEEPIALV
+399 NTQVYQEYEEPIALV

-422 YENEKIDI
+422 YENKKIDI
-430 NGLRVYDITISHQAD
+430 NGLRAYGITISHQAD

-457 QFWNQDDK
+457 QFWNQDDE
-465 DTANGGDLG
+465 DTENGGDLG
-474 NVWIEKVTFKNKTS
+474 NVLIENVTFINKTS

-540 SLSVV
+540 SLSV
-545 GSIHIEDLEATDAEA
+545 GSIHIDHIGDLEANDAET

-601 GYLTLNSNET
+601 GYLKLNSNET
-611 ESQEQNIR
+611 GSQVQ
-619 IENISGINAYGFRIN
+619 IEHVSGINAYGFRIN
-634 DANNTSMNSGALLV
+634 DANDTSMNLGTLLV
-648 RAINASGSNGTAA
+648 QDIKASGPNGTAA

-666 TKNNNGA
+666 KKNNNGE
-673 FTFNAPSLIASNI
+673 FTFNAPSL
-686 VASNGQAYGVEYSD
+686 
-700 PDGQSLKIDIDDIN
+700 
-714 IRQISGSKASGIN
+714 
-727 FISSEDFSANE
+727 
-738 ESSLDS
+738 
-744 KTVDISEISASNG
+744 
-757 TATGIR
+757 
-763 LYKDYY
+763 
-769 KGSLVSNFE
+769 
-778 TVSISDIS
+778 SISDIS

-793 NISGDNNFVTI
+793 NISGDNNFVKI

-811 IHSNSLETASNSDVE
+811 IYSNSLETESNSDVG

-834 ADDYADVRIQNSAF
+834 ADDCADVHIQNSAF
-848 LIMDPLGTDGS
+848 LIMDPLGTDDS

-870 QSSGESNPIKSF
+870 QSSGESNPINPIKSF

-890 IITIGGDESS
+890 SITIGGNESS

-920 AGKGGHKEEGH
+920 AGKGGHEEAGH

-981 NPVFRNDAFFDENGN
+981 NRVFRNDAFFDENGEQ
-996 ILEITNSG
+996 LEITQSG
-1004 KISLTLDDSKWI
+1004 EISLTLDDSKWI

-1071 MLYVQNVSENTHF
+1071 MLYIQNVSENTHF

-1112 GKADELFSSVTIQ
+1112 GKADELFRGST
-1125 DQGFNNWNLS
+1125 
-1135 IANEDFSSEDTDN
+1135 
-1148 DRFNGTGSSLSDKP
+1148 TG
-1162 GNEVVEDIYG
+1162 I
-1172 DSESSKNYYI
+1172 
-1182 SSFEEIT
+1182 
-1189 KPEPEPDPEQPDS
+1189 
-1202 DPNPGQPGESTGA
+1202 
-1215 ELSNAGQAV
+1215 
-1224 IATARG
+1224 
-1230 TYWTAV
+1230 
-1236 EIDRLNNRL
+1236 
-1245 GDARY
+1245 
-1250 AKNGQEGIWIRLRRS
+1250 
-1265 SLGTDT
+1265 
-1271 GLGDFESD
+1271 
-1279 NMTYQLGYDHAIER
+1279 
-1293 NNGRFLIGTAFDY
+1293 
-1306 MDTDLDYRGIQG
+1306 
-1318 EGNTDRF
+1318 
-1325 GISIYGTWL
+1325 
-1334 ADNGFYADLVGR
+1334 
-1346 WGRLDNDFNIVTSSG
+1346 
-1361 SRINAD
+1361 
-1367 YDNNMWAASVELG
+1367 
-1380 HKLQNQAGMFLEPNV
+1380 
-1395 QLQYT
+1395 
-1400 LVTDAEYRTS
+1400 
-1410 QNTKV
+1410 
-1415 QQDNIHS
+1415 
-1422 LIARFGTRLG
+1422 
-1432 QSFGEKNNHVGYI
+1432 
-1445 KADVFREFLG
+1445 
-1455 EQKFF
+1455 
-1460 VQDATTINAN
+1460 
-1470 GDVLTIQNKGFWMD
+1470 
-1484 IGAGWQSQFGKNSYV
+1484 
-1499 FADLEYRFGNDLDKS
+1499 
-1514 WILNAGLRY
+1514 
-1523 EF
+1523 

>member
-1 MFCPPPTIHSKYPK
+1 
-15 FLKFSA
+15 
-21 IALVINSLFSTAGY
+21 
-35 SKVLSLVTSDFRTNN
+35 
-50 DGNKVYTI
+50 
-58 TSEDQLR
+58 
-65 KLSLQLPSSSQNYV
+65 
-79 LTAESDSIAVEVDDD
+79 
-94 TSTVIKIT
+94 
-102 GPKKYSDKNSST
+102 
-114 IKIGK
+114 
-119 PMIIGNNN
+119 MIIGNNN
-127 ANQPSTVNS
+127 ANQTQTVNS

-141 FDDGDGGLKA
+141 FDDGDDGYAKA
-151 DFSTGSIQFQNI
+151 DFSTGSIHFQNI
-163 TLQSSSSSA
+163 TLQSSSSSV

-183 ADRFDLDFEI
+183 ADHFDLDFEI
-193 NGDLTFDN
+193 DGNLTFEN
-201 ISYIFDENNS
+201 ISYIS
-211 DENKNKHLI
+211 DENKHLI
-220 NLYHNKSEEKQDVI
+220 NLYHNKSEEDNVI
-234 DFNVTGST
+234 DFNVTELT
-242 QIDRTTSNSFVK
+242 QINNTTSNSFVK
-254 SENATA
+254 SYNATA
-260 TLNHVTVT
+260 TLNDVTVT

-282 FTANDISISNTE
+282 FTAKDISISNTE
-294 IQQLVDARKN
+294 IQQLVDARQN
-304 NFWVNSISYGGSSEG
+304 DFEVNSISYGGSSEG

-348 FSAYEGTSAHLI
+348 FSAYGGTSAHLI
-360 EFENSSQISIGNS
+360 EFENSSQISIGNPPTRS
-373 LTGPDEYAING
+373 
-384 PDEYAINLQNINFYA
+384 DEYAINLQNINFYA

-430 NGLRVYDITISHQAD
+430 NGLRVDGITISHQAD
-445 RFADEWTEPSVL
+445 RFDDEWTEPSVL

-465 DTANGGDLG
+465 DTENGGYLA
-474 NVWIEKVTFKNKTS
+474 NVWIGNVTFKNKTS

-516 IKDISAESETKINQK
+516 IYGISAESKTEIDQK

-540 SLSVV
+540 SLSV
-545 GSIHIEDLEATDAEA
+545 GSICIVGLKATDAEA
-560 YGIFEDALLEKY
+560 YGIFEDALLDKY
-572 ASSINGSKEINISWI
+572 ASSINGLKKIYISGI

-611 ESQEQNIR
+611 GSQVQ
-619 IENISGINAYGFRIN
+619 IENVSGINAYGFRIN

-648 RAINASGSNGTAA
+648 QDIKASGSNGTAA

-769 KGSLVSNFE
+769 QGSLVSNFE

-811 IHSNSLETASNSDVE
+811 IYSNSLETASNSDVG

-834 ADDYADVRIQNSAF
+834 ADDFADVRIQNSAF

-870 QSSGESNPIKSF
+870 QSSGVSNPIKSF

-905 QSPVDNNILIVGNIV
+905 QSPVDSNILIVGNIV
-920 AGKGGHKEEGH
+920 AGKGGHKEAGH

-981 NPVFRNDAFFDENGN
+981 NPVFRNDAFFDENGEQ
-996 ILEITNSG
+996 LEITQSG

-1112 GKADELFSSVTIQ
+1112 GKADKLFSSVTIK

-1148 DRFNGTGSSLSDKP
+1148 ERFNGTGSSLSDKP
-1162 GNEVVEDIYG
+1162 GTKVVEEIYG

-1432 QSFGEKNNHVGYI
+1432 HSFGEKNNHVGYI

-1484 IGAGWQSQFGKNSYV
+1484 IGAGWQSQFGKNSYG

>member
-1 MFCPPPTIHSKYPK
+1 MKRIEKLCFAPPPTIHSKYPT

-35 SKVLSLVTSDFRTNN
+35 SKVLSLVGSNFQTNN
-50 DGNKVYTI
+50 GNKVYTI
-58 TSEDQLR
+58 TSEDKLG

-79 LTAESDSIAVEVDDD
+79 LTAESDSIAVDDV

-102 GPKKYSDKNSST
+102 GTKYSDENSS
-114 IKIGK
+114 IEIGK

-127 ANQPSTVNS
+127 ANQTVKS

-141 FDDGDGGLKA
+141 FDDGADGYVKA
-151 DFSTGSIQFQNI
+151 DFSTGSIHFQNI
-163 TLQSSSSSA
+163 TLQSSSSSV

-193 NGDLTFDN
+193 DGNLTFDN
-201 ISYIFDENNS
+201 ISYIS

-220 NLYHNKSEEKQDVI
+220 NLYHNKSEEDNVI
-234 DFNVTGST
+234 DFNVTELT
-242 QIDRTTSNSFVK
+242 QINNTTSNSFVK
-254 SENATA
+254 SYNATA
-260 TLNHVTVT
+260 TLNDVTVT

-274 FLNLFGKS
+274 FLNLSGKS
-282 FTANDISISNTE
+282 FTAKDISISNTE
-294 IQQLVDARKN
+294 IQQLVDASKN
-304 NFWVNSISYGGSSEG
+304 NFDVNSISYGGSSEG
-319 TFLSKEMNF
+319 TFLSEEMNF

-360 EFENSSQISIGNS
+360 EFENSNKISIGNS
-373 LTGPDEYAING
+373 LTGPDEYAI
-384 PDEYAINLQNINFYA
+384 DLQNIDFYA
-399 NTQVYQKYEEPIALV
+399 NTQVYQEYEEPIALV

-422 YENEKIDI
+422 YENEKINI
-430 NGLRVYDITISHQAD
+430 NGLRVNGITISHQAD

-457 QFWNQDDK
+457 QFWNQDDE
-465 DTANGGDLG
+465 DTANGGYLG
-474 NVWIEKVTFKNKTS
+474 NVWIENVTFKNKTS

-516 IKDISAESETKINQK
+516 INGISAESETEINQK

-540 SLSVV
+540 SLSV
-545 GSIHIEDLEATDAEA
+545 GSIHIEDLKANDAEA
-560 YGIFEDALLEKY
+560 YGIFEDALLSGY
-572 ASSINGSKEINISWI
+572 ASSINGLKEIYISRI

-611 ESQEQNIR
+611 ESQKQNIQ
-619 IENISGINAYGFRIN
+619 IESISGINAYGFRIN
-634 DANNTSMNSGALLV
+634 DANNTSMNSGTLLV
-648 RAINASGSNGTAA
+648 QDITASGSNGTAA

-673 FTFNAPSLIASNI
+673 FTFNAPSLSASNI
-686 VASNGQAYGVEYSD
+686 VASKGQAYGVEYSD

-714 IRQISGSKASGIN
+714 IRQISGSNASGIN
-727 FISSEDFSANE
+727 FISSVDFSANE
-738 ESSLDS
+738 KSSLDS

-763 LYKDYY
+763 LYKDYNQ
-769 KGSLVSNFE
+769 GSLVSNFE

-793 NISGDNNFVTI
+793 NISGYNNLVTI

-811 IHSNSLETASNSDVE
+811 IHSNSLETASNSDVG

-834 ADDYADVRIQNSAF
+834 ADDYANVCIQNSAF
-848 LIMDPLGTDGS
+848 LIMDPRGTDGS

-870 QSSGESNPIKSF
+870 QSSVESNPIKSF

-920 AGKGGHKEEGH
+920 AGNGGHKEAGQ

-945 DIFAGNDGEINLK
+945 DIFAGNKGEINLK

-981 NPVFRNDAFFDENGN
+981 LVFRNDAFFDESGEQ
-996 ILEITNSG
+996 LEITNSG

-1112 GKADELFSSVTIQ
+1112 GKADELFSRVTIQ

-1148 DRFNGTGSSLSDKP
+1148 ERFNGTGSSLSDKP
-1162 GNEVVEDIYG
+1162 GTEVVEEIYG

-1182 SSFEEIT
+1182 S
-1189 KPEPEPDPEQPDS
+1189 K
-1202 DPNPGQPGESTGA
+1202 PGESTGA

-1484 IGAGWQSQFGKNSYV
+1484 IGAGWQSQFGKNSYG

>member
-1 MFCPPPTIHSKYPK
+1 MKRIEKLCFAPPPHTIHSKYPK

-35 SKVLSLVTSDFRTNN
+35 SSVLSLDSSHFKKNN
-50 DGNKVYTI
+50 GNKVYTI
-58 TSEDQLR
+58 KSEDQLG

-79 LTAESDSIAVEVDDD
+79 LTAESGSIAVDDV

-102 GPKKYSDKNSST
+102 GTRYSDENSS
-114 IKIGK
+114 IEIGN

-127 ANQPSTVNS
+127 ANQTVNS

-141 FDDGDGGLKA
+141 FDDGADGYVMA
-151 DFSTGSIQFQNI
+151 DFSTGNIRFQNI

-220 NLYHNKSEEKQDVI
+220 NLYHNKSEEKIDVI
-234 DFNVTGST
+234 NFNVTGST
-242 QIDRTTSNSFVK
+242 QINNTTSNSFVK
-254 SENATA
+254 SYNATA
-260 TLNHVTVT
+260 TLKDVTVED
-268 NSHFNE
+268 SHFNE

-282 FTANDISISNTE
+282 FTAGDISISNTE
-294 IQQLVDARKN
+294 IQQLVDAHKN
-304 NFWVNSISYGGSSEG
+304 TFDVNSISYDGSSEG

-338 NKNLSIQNLN
+338 HKNLSIQNLD

-360 EFENSSQISIGNS
+360 EFENSSQISIGNPPTRS
-373 LTGPDEYAING
+373 
-384 PDEYAINLQNINFYA
+384 DEYAINLQNIKFYA

-422 YENEKIDI
+422 YENEKINI
-430 NGLRVYDITISHQAD
+430 NGLRVSGITISHQAD
-445 RFADEWTEPSVL
+445 RFADEWTELSVL
-457 QFWNQDDK
+457 QLWNQDDK
-465 DTANGGDLG
+465 GTANGGSLG
-474 NVWIEKVTFKNKTS
+474 NVKIENVTFKNKTS
-488 SNETFP
+488 SNEIFP

-504 LYNSSIGLNQLT
+504 LYNSSIELNQLT
-516 IKDISAESETKINQK
+516 IKDLTIKDISEESETEIDQK

-540 SLSVV
+540 SLSV
-545 GSIHIEDLEATDAEA
+545 GSICIKGLEANDAEA
-560 YGIFEDALLEKY
+560 YGIFEDALLDKY
-572 ASSINGSKEINISWI
+572 ASSINGSKEINISGI
-587 QSNSNNAYGIFSDS
+587 HSNSNNAYGIFSDS

-611 ESQEQNIR
+611 GSQVQ
-619 IENISGINAYGFRIN
+619 IEDVSGINAYGFRIN
-634 DANNTSMNSGALLV
+634 DANDTSMNLGTLLV
-648 RAINASGSNGTAA
+648 RDIKASGSNGTAA

-727 FISSEDFSANE
+727 FISSENFSANE

-769 KGSLVSNFE
+769 QGSLVSNFE

-811 IHSNSLETASNSDVE
+811 IHSNSLETASNSDVG

-870 QSSGESNPIKSF
+870 QSSGVSNPIKSF

-920 AGKGGHKEEGH
+920 AGKGGHKDAGH

-945 DIFAGNDGEINLK
+945 DIFAGNDGGINLK

-981 NPVFRNDAFFDENGN
+981 NRVFRNDAFFDESGN
-996 ILEITNSG
+996 QLEITQQG

-1025 IQFGEKGGIIDLTQT
+1025 IRFGEKGGIIDLTQT

-1071 MLYVQNVSENTHF
+1071 MLYIQNVSENTHF

-1135 IANEDFSSEDTDN
+1135 ITNEDFSSEDTDN

-1346 WGRLDNDFNIVTSSG
+1346 WGRLDNDFNIVTSSS

-1484 IGAGWQSQFGKNSYV
+1484 IGAGWQSQFGKNSYG

>member
-1 MFCPPPTIHSKYPK
+1 MFCPPPAIHSKYPT

-35 SKVLSLVTSDFRTNN
+35 SNVLSLYRSDFQTNN
-50 DGNKVYTI
+50 GNKVYTI
-58 TSEDQLR
+58 TSEDQLG

-79 LTAESDSIAVEVDDD
+79 LTAESDSIAVDDV

-102 GPKKYSDKNSST
+102 GTKSSDDNSS
-114 IKIGK
+114 IEIGK

-127 ANQPSTVNS
+127 ANQTVNS

-141 FDDGDGGLKA
+141 FDDGDDGYVKA
-151 DFSTGSIQFQNI
+151 DFSTGSIHFQNI
-163 TLQSSSSSA
+163 TLESSSSSV

-193 NGDLTFDN
+193 DGNLTFEN
-201 ISYIFDENNS
+201 ISYISAED
-211 DENKNKHLI
+211 KHLI
-220 NLYHNKSEEKQDVI
+220 NLYYNKDNVKDNVI
-234 DFNVTGST
+234 DLNVTGST
-242 QIDRTTSNSFVK
+242 QINNTTSNSFVR
-254 SENATA
+254 SFNATA
-260 TLNHVTVT
+260 KLNDVTVN
-268 NSHFNE
+268 NSHFNI
-274 FLNLFGKS
+274 FLDLSGKS
-282 FTANDISISNTE
+282 FTANDISIFNTE
-294 IQQLVDARKN
+294 IQQLVDATEN
-304 NFWVNSISYGGSSEG
+304 NFQANSIYYSGSSEG
-319 TFLSKEMNF
+319 KFLSEEMNF
-328 MNFTDSSITI
+328 MNFADSSISI
-338 NKNLSIQNLN
+338 SKNLSIQNLN

-360 EFENSSQISIGNS
+360 EFENSNQISIGNS
-373 LTGPDEYAING
+373 FTGPDEYAI
-384 PDEYAINLQNINFYA
+384 DLQKIDFYA
-399 NTQVYQKYEEPIALV
+399 NTQVYQEDEEPIALV

-422 YENEKIDI
+422 YENEKINI
-430 NGLRVYDITISHQAD
+430 NGLRVNGITISHQAD

-457 QFWNQDDK
+457 QFWNQDDEG
-465 DTANGGDLG
+465 TANGGYLG
-474 NVWIEKVTFKNKTS
+474 NVWIENVTFKNKTS

-516 IKDISAESETKINQK
+516 INGISAESETEINQK

-540 SLSVV
+540 SLSV
-545 GSIHIEDLEATDAEA
+545 GSIHIEDLKATDAEA
-560 YGIFEDALLEKY
+560 YGIFEDARLSKY
-572 ASSINGSKEINISWI
+572 ASSINGSKEIYISGI

-611 ESQEQNIR
+611 ERQKQNIQ
-619 IENISGINAYGFRIN
+619 IKSISGINAYGFRIN

-648 RAINASGSNGTAA
+648 QDITASGSNGTAA

-673 FTFNAPSLIASNI
+673 FTFNAPSLSASNI
-686 VASNGQAYGVEYSD
+686 VASKGQAYGVEYSD

-727 FISSEDFSANE
+727 FISSVDFSANE

-769 KGSLVSNFE
+769 QGSLVSNFE

-793 NISGDNNFVTI
+793 NISGDNNLVTI

-811 IHSNSLETASNSDVE
+811 IHSNSLETASNSDVG

-920 AGKGGHKEEGH
+920 AGKGGHKEAGH

-945 DIFAGNDGEINLK
+945 DIFAGNNGEINLE

-981 NPVFRNDAFFDENGN
+981 DLVFRNDAFFDENGKL
-996 ILEITNSG
+996 LEITESG

-1148 DRFNGTGSSLSDKP
+1148 ERFNGTGSSLSDKP
-1162 GNEVVEDIYG
+1162 GTEVVEEIYG

-1400 LVTDAEYRTS
+1400 LVTDADYRTS

-1484 IGAGWQSQFGKNSYV
+1484 IGAGWQSQFGKNSYG

>member
-1 MFCPPPTIHSKYPK
+1 MKRIEKLCFAPPPTIHSKYPT

-35 SKVLSLVTSDFRTNN
+35 SNGLSLDGSDFRTNN
-50 DGNKVYTI
+50 GNKDKVYTI
-58 TSEDQLR
+58 TSEDQLGN
-65 KLSLQLPSSSQNYV
+65 LSLKLPSSSQKYV
-79 LTAESDSIAVEVDDD
+79 LTAESDSIAVDEV

-102 GPKKYSDKNSST
+102 GTEDSDKNSS
-114 IKIGK
+114 IEIGK

-127 ANQPSTVNS
+127 ANQTVYS

-141 FDDGDGGLKA
+141 FDDGNNGYVMA
-151 DFSTGSIQFQNI
+151 DFSTGSIHFQNI
-163 TLQSSSSSA
+163 TLESSSSSG

-183 ADRFDLDFEI
+183 AERFDLDFEI
-193 NGDLTFDN
+193 DGNLTFDN
-201 ISYIFDENNS
+201 ISYIS
-211 DENKNKHLI
+211 DENENENENKHLI
-220 NLYHNKSEEKQDVI
+220 NLYHNKPEEDNVI
-234 DFNVTGST
+234 YFNVTGST
-242 QIDRTTSNSFVK
+242 QINNTTSNSFLK
-254 SENATA
+254 SDNATA
-260 TLNHVTVT
+260 ELKDVTVKG
-268 NSHFNE
+268 SHFNI
-274 FLNLFGKS
+274 FLDLSGKS
-282 FTANDISISNTE
+282 FTANDISIFNTE
-294 IQQLVDARKN
+294 IQQLVDASKN
-304 NFWVNSISYGGSSEG
+304 NFQVNSISYGGSSEG
-319 TFLSKEMNF
+319 TFLSEEMNF

-348 FSAYEGTSAHLI
+348 FSAYERTSAHLI
-360 EFENSSQISIGNS
+360 EFENSSKISIGNS
-373 LTGPDEYAING
+373 LTGPDEYAIN
-384 PDEYAINLQNINFYA
+384 LQNIDFYA
-399 NTQVYQKYEEPIALV
+399 NTQVYQEYEEPIALV
-414 SFHGKESG
+414 SFHAKESR
-422 YENEKIDI
+422 YENEKINI
-430 NGLRVYDITISHQAD
+430 NGLRVNGITISHQAD

-457 QFWNQDDK
+457 QFWNQDDE
-465 DTANGGDLG
+465 DTENGGYLG
-474 NVWIEKVTFKNKTS
+474 NVWIGNVTFKNKTW
-488 SNETFP
+488 SNEAFP

-516 IKDISAESETKINQK
+516 INGISAESKTEIDQK

-540 SLSVV
+540 SLSV
-545 GSIHIEDLEATDAEA
+545 GSIHIEGLKATDAEV
-560 YGIFEDALLEKY
+560 YGIFEDALTDSY
-572 ASSINGSKEINISWI
+572 ASSINGAKEIYISGI

-601 GYLTLNSNET
+601 GYLTLNSDET
-611 ESQEQNIR
+611 ESQEQNIQ
-619 IENISGINAYGFRIN
+619 IKSISGINAYGFRIN

-648 RAINASGSNGTAA
+648 QDITASGSNGTAA

-673 FTFNAPSLIASNI
+673 FTFNAPSLSASNI
-686 VASNGQAYGVEYSD
+686 VA
-700 PDGQSLKIDIDDIN
+700 
-714 IRQISGSKASGIN
+714 
-727 FISSEDFSANE
+727 
-738 ESSLDS
+738 
-744 KTVDISEISASNG
+744 NG

-763 LYKDYY
+763 LYNYH
-769 KGSLVSNFE
+769 GSLESKFE

-793 NISGDNNFVTI
+793 NISGDNNLVTI

-811 IHSNSLETASNSDVE
+811 IHSNSLETASNSDVG

-834 ADDYADVRIQNSAF
+834 ADDDAEVRIQNSAF
-848 LIMDPLGTDGS
+848 LIMGPLGTDGS

-870 QSSGESNPIKSF
+870 QSSVESNPIKSF

-890 IITIGGDESS
+890 TITIGRDESS

-920 AGKGGHKEEGH
+920 AGNGGHKEAGH

-945 DIFAGNDGEINLK
+945 DIFAGNKGEINLK

-981 NPVFRNDAFFDENGN
+981 LVFRNDAFFDESGEQ
-996 ILEITNSG
+996 LEITNSG
-1004 KISLTLDDSKWI
+1004 EISLTLDDSKWI

-1071 MLYVQNVSENTHF
+1071 MLYVQNVSENTRF

-1100 KDLRFATIKNYE
+1100 KDLRFATIKNFE
-1112 GKADELFSSVTIQ
+1112 GKADELFSRVTIQ

-1148 DRFNGTGSSLSDKP
+1148 ERFNGTGSSFSDKP
-1162 GNEVVEDIYG
+1162 GTKVVEEIYG

-1182 SSFEEIT
+1182 SS
-1189 KPEPEPDPEQPDS
+1189 
-1202 DPNPGQPGESTGA
+1202 PGQPGESTGA

-1484 IGAGWQSQFGKNSYV
+1484 IGAGWQSQFGKNSYG

>member
-1 MFCPPPTIHSKYPK
+1 MFCPPPTIHSKYPT

-35 SKVLSLVTSDFRTNN
+35 SKVLSLVGSNFQTNN
-50 DGNKVYTI
+50 GNKVYTI
-58 TSEDQLR
+58 TSEDKLG

-79 LTAESDSIAVEVDDD
+79 LTAESDSIAVDDV

-102 GPKKYSDKNSST
+102 GTKYSDENSS
-114 IKIGK
+114 IEIGK

-127 ANQPSTVNS
+127 ANQTVKS

-141 FDDGDGGLKA
+141 FDDGADGYVKA
-151 DFSTGSIQFQNI
+151 DFSTGSIHFQNI
-163 TLQSSSSSA
+163 TLQSSSSSV

-193 NGDLTFDN
+193 DGNLTFDN
-201 ISYIFDENNS
+201 ISYIS

-220 NLYHNKSEEKQDVI
+220 NLYHNKSEEDNVI
-234 DFNVTGST
+234 DFNVTELT
-242 QIDRTTSNSFVK
+242 QINNTTSNSFVK
-254 SENATA
+254 SYNATA
-260 TLNHVTVT
+260 TLNDVTVT

-274 FLNLFGKS
+274 FLNLSGKS
-282 FTANDISISNTE
+282 FTAKDISISNTE
-294 IQQLVDARKN
+294 IQQLVDASKN
-304 NFWVNSISYGGSSEG
+304 NFDVNSISYGGSSEG
-319 TFLSKEMNF
+319 TFLSEEMNF

-360 EFENSSQISIGNS
+360 EFENSNKISIGNS
-373 LTGPDEYAING
+373 LTGPDEYAI
-384 PDEYAINLQNINFYA
+384 DLQNIDFYA
-399 NTQVYQKYEEPIALV
+399 NTQVYQEYEEPIALV

-422 YENEKIDI
+422 YENEKINI
-430 NGLRVYDITISHQAD
+430 NGLRVNGITISHQAD

-457 QFWNQDDK
+457 QFWNQDDE
-465 DTANGGDLG
+465 DTANGGYLG
-474 NVWIEKVTFKNKTS
+474 NVWIENVTFKNKTS

-516 IKDISAESETKINQK
+516 INGISAESETEINQK

-540 SLSVV
+540 SLSV
-545 GSIHIEDLEATDAEA
+545 GSIHIEDLKANDAEA
-560 YGIFEDALLEKY
+560 YGIFEDALLSGY
-572 ASSINGSKEINISWI
+572 ASSINGLKEIYISRI

-611 ESQEQNIR
+611 ESQKQNIQ
-619 IENISGINAYGFRIN
+619 IESISGINAYGFRIN
-634 DANNTSMNSGALLV
+634 DANNTSMNSGTLLV
-648 RAINASGSNGTAA
+648 QDITASGSNGTAA

-673 FTFNAPSLIASNI
+673 FTFNAPSLSASNI
-686 VASNGQAYGVEYSD
+686 VASKGQAYGVEYSD

-714 IRQISGSKASGIN
+714 IRQISGSNASGIN
-727 FISSEDFSANE
+727 FISSVDFSANE
-738 ESSLDS
+738 KSSLDS

-763 LYKDYY
+763 LYKDYNQ
-769 KGSLVSNFE
+769 GSLVSNFE

-793 NISGDNNFVTI
+793 NISGYNNLVTI

-811 IHSNSLETASNSDVE
+811 IHSNSLETASNSDVG

-834 ADDYADVRIQNSAF
+834 ADDYANVCIQNSAF
-848 LIMDPLGTDGS
+848 LIMDPRGTDGS

-870 QSSGESNPIKSF
+870 QSSVESNPIKSF

-920 AGKGGHKEEGH
+920 AGNGGHKEAGQ

-945 DIFAGNDGEINLK
+945 DIFAGNKGEINLK

-981 NPVFRNDAFFDENGN
+981 LVFRNDAFFDESGEQ
-996 ILEITNSG
+996 LEITNSG

-1112 GKADELFSSVTIQ
+1112 GKADELFSRVTIQ

-1148 DRFNGTGSSLSDKP
+1148 ERFNGTGSSLSDKP
-1162 GNEVVEDIYG
+1162 GTEVVEEIYG

-1182 SSFEEIT
+1182 S
-1189 KPEPEPDPEQPDS
+1189 K
-1202 DPNPGQPGESTGA
+1202 PGESTGA

-1484 IGAGWQSQFGKNSYV
+1484 IGAGWQSQFGKNSYG

>member
-1 MFCPPPTIHSKYPK
+1 MKRIEKLCFAPPPTIHSKYPT

-35 SKVLSLVTSDFRTNN
+35 SNGLSLDESDFQTNN
-50 DGNKVYTI
+50 GNKDKVYTI
-58 TSEDQLR
+58 TSEDQLGN
-65 KLSLQLPSSSQNYV
+65 LSLKLPSSSQNYV
-79 LTAESDSIAVEVDDD
+79 LTAESDSIAVDDV

-102 GPKKYSDKNSST
+102 GPKKYSDENSST
-114 IKIGK
+114 IEIGK

-127 ANQPSTVNS
+127 ANQTQTVNS

-141 FDDGDGGLKA
+141 FDDGADGYVKA
-151 DFSTGSIQFQNI
+151 DFSTGSIHFQNI
-163 TLQSSSSSA
+163 TLKSSSSSV

-193 NGDLTFDN
+193 DGNLTFDN
-201 ISYIFDENNS
+201 ISYISDENK
-211 DENKNKHLI
+211 NKNKHLI
-220 NLYHNKSEEKQDVI
+220 NLYHNKPEEDNVI

-242 QIDRTTSNSFVK
+242 QINNTTSNSFVK
-254 SENATA
+254 SDNATA
-260 TLNHVTVT
+260 ELKDVTVKG
-268 NSHFNE
+268 SHFNI
-274 FLNLFGKS
+274 FLDLSGKS
-282 FTANDISISNTE
+282 FTANDISIFNTE
-294 IQQLVDARKN
+294 IQQLVDASKN
-304 NFWVNSISYGGSSEG
+304 NFDVNSISYGGSSEG
-319 TFLSKEMNF
+319 TFLSEEMNF

-360 EFENSSQISIGNS
+360 EFENSNKISIGNS
-373 LTGPDEYAING
+373 LTGPDEYAI
-384 PDEYAINLQNINFYA
+384 DLQNIDFYA
-399 NTQVYQKYEEPIALV
+399 NTQVYQEYEEPIALV

-422 YENEKIDI
+422 YENEKINI
-430 NGLRVYDITISHQAD
+430 NGLRVNGITISHQAD

-457 QFWNQDDK
+457 QFWNQDDE
-465 DTANGGDLG
+465 DTANGGYLG
-474 NVWIEKVTFKNKTS
+474 NVWIENVTFKNKTS

-516 IKDISAESETKINQK
+516 INGISAESETEINQK

-540 SLSVV
+540 SLSV
-545 GSIHIEDLEATDAEA
+545 GSIHIEDLKANDAEA
-560 YGIFEDALLEKY
+560 YGIFEDALLSGY
-572 ASSINGSKEINISWI
+572 ASSINGLKEIYISRI

-611 ESQEQNIR
+611 ESQKQNIQ
-619 IENISGINAYGFRIN
+619 IESISGINAYGFRIN
-634 DANNTSMNSGALLV
+634 DANNTSMNSGTLLV
-648 RAINASGSNGTAA
+648 QDITASGSNGTAA

-673 FTFNAPSLIASNI
+673 FTFNAPSLSASNI
-686 VASNGQAYGVEYSD
+686 VASKGQAYGVEYSD

-714 IRQISGSKASGIN
+714 IRQISGSNASGIN
-727 FISSEDFSANE
+727 FISSVDFSANE
-738 ESSLDS
+738 KSSLDS

-763 LYKDYY
+763 LYKDYNQ
-769 KGSLVSNFE
+769 GSLVSNFE

-793 NISGDNNFVTI
+793 NISGYNNLVTI

-811 IHSNSLETASNSDVE
+811 IHSNSLETASNSDVG

-834 ADDYADVRIQNSAF
+834 ADDYANVCIQNSAF
-848 LIMDPLGTDGS
+848 LIMDPRGTDGS

-870 QSSGESNPIKSF
+870 QSSVESNPIKSF

-920 AGKGGHKEEGH
+920 AGNGGHKEAGQ

-945 DIFAGNDGEINLK
+945 DIFAGNKGEINLK

-981 NPVFRNDAFFDENGN
+981 LVFRNDAFFDESGEQ
-996 ILEITNSG
+996 LEITNSG

-1056 RLVLGSNQLENVESD
+1056 RLVLGSNQLDNVESD

-1112 GKADELFSSVTIQ
+1112 GKADELFSRVTIQ

-1148 DRFNGTGSSLSDKP
+1148 ERFNGTGSSLSDKP
-1162 GNEVVEDIYG
+1162 GTEVVEEIYG

-1182 SSFEEIT
+1182 S
-1189 KPEPEPDPEQPDS
+1189 K
-1202 DPNPGQPGESTGA
+1202 PGESTGA

-1484 IGAGWQSQFGKNSYV
+1484 IGAGWQSQFGKNSYG